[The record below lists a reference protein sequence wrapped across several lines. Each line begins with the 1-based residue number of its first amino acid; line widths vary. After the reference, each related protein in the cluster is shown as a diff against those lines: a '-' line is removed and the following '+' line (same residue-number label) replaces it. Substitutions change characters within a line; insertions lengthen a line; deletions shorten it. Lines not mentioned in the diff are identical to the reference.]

1 MWFKT
6 FFPKYFISFQCSEK
20 DGNHR
25 EGGALLTEERRARE
39 ESVGVLGCW
48 GGGWLPHAHMQDTST
63 GARQTTEDGVGVVR
77 HGSRPAMIASSRKDW
92 RECCAG
98 RKYKQV

>member
-6 FFPKYFISFQCSEK
+6 FFPKYFISFQCSER

-25 EGGALLTEERRARE
+25 EGGALLTEERRARDK
-39 ESVGVLGCW
+39 SVGVLGW
-48 GGGWLPHAHMQDTST
+48 WVASARAHARHVDRSE
-63 GARQTTEDGVGVVR
+63 QTTEDGVGVVR
-77 HGSRPAMIASSRKDW
+77 HRSRPAMIASSQKDW